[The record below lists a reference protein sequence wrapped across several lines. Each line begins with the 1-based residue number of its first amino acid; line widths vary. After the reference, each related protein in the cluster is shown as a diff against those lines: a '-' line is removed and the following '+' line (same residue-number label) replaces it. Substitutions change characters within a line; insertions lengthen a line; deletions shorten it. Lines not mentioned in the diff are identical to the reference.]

1 MKKKLQTALAAIAFM
16 AFGHNVS
23 AQTTFT
29 YDFNIDLT
37 GVVPTTGGGSP
48 AVGVVASPALL
59 DNSVANTTKVL
70 RQQTIGGLVNQTN
83 VNNLT
88 SIPTATDYSITWK
101 EYITANASLKKGFIL
116 RATGSGTYAPG
127 IKNGYYLMVQNNA
140 SGSVTFI
147 ARNATGATINTIS
160 TSAGI
165 YLDGGTTPMTINRA
179 YWYRVSVTG
188 NVIKF
193 EYSLNGTTFTT
204 GHTYTDASNL
214 YPSGGLTQTVAG
226 IGGSYIQHYLDDV
239 KFNSPPAI
247 TTTWNGTVWD
257 NGAPVSSSSA
267 IINGNYSEAANLV
280 ASTLEVKGTA
290 VVSVPAGY
298 SFTVAGTV
306 NVQPTASL
314 TIENN
319 ANLIQ
324 AGTTNTNVGNV
335 AVKRNSNPLYRLDY
349 AMWSAPVSG
358 TQTLADFSPMTSQS
372 LSRFYIYDGI
382 NNQYDNTLITPASV
396 FAVGTGYLIR
406 MPNTDPTSGY
416 DGGSATFSYPGMFTG
431 KPNNGNVG
439 LTSLT
444 AGNYYSIGNP
454 YPSTVSATAF
464 LLGNPLA
471 GGTLYFWRKT
481 NNPNQSVPATATTS
495 YATWTTAGGVA
506 NSGGGSAI
514 QPNGTIQVGQGFII
528 NTGTATALNFT
539 NAMRETTPTSTQFL
553 RTKQV
558 ANNDRIWLN
567 MTTTTGAFSQAL
579 VAYMDG
585 ATLGVDNGIDGLY
598 FNDSPI
604 ALTSS
609 IDGGEYTIQGR
620 PAFDASDVVALNFKT
635 NTAGDYTIA
644 IDHTDGVFATGQDV
658 YLVDSTTG
666 TETNLRTDAYTFT
679 APAGT
684 ANSRFS
690 LKYQKTLKV
699 DAPAFNENSVAVY
712 KNKGTL
718 YVNSG
723 AVAIAAVKV
732 YDIQGRLIA
741 EQKNVKANTATINNL
756 KATNQVLVVQVTSED
771 NKVVNKKVV
780 N

>member
-1 MKKKLQTALAAIAFM
+1 MKRKLQTAIAALAFM
-16 AFGHNVS
+16 GFGYNVS

-29 YDFNIDLT
+29 YDFEPGLT
-37 GVVPTTGGGSP
+37 GVVPTTGGGTP
-48 AVGVVASPALL
+48 AAGVIASPALL
-59 DNSVANTTKVL
+59 DNGVANTTKVL
-70 RQQTIGGLVNQTN
+70 RQQTTAGLTNQTN
-83 VNNLT
+83 VNDLT
-88 SIPTATDYSITWK
+88 SIPSATDYSITWK

-147 ARNATGATINTIS
+147 ARNATGATVNTIG
-160 TSAGI
+160 TSLGI

-193 EYSLNGTTFTT
+193 EYSLDGTSFTT
-204 GHTYTDASNL
+204 GYTYTDASNL
-214 YPSGGLTQTVAG
+214 YPSGGVTQIVCG
-226 IGGSYIQHYLDDV
+226 IGGNYIQHYLDDV
-239 KFNSPPAI
+239 KFTSNDN
-247 TTTWNGTVWD
+247 TTWNGTAWD
-257 NGAPVSSSSA
+257 KGAPVSSSNA
-267 IINGNYSEAANLV
+267 IINGNYSEAINLIAGKLNV
-280 ASTLEVKGTA
+280 TGTA
-290 VVSVPAGY
+290 VASVPTGY
-298 SFTVAGTV
+298 RFTVAGAV
-306 NVQPTASL
+306 SVDPTASL

-335 AVKRNSNPLYRLDY
+335 VVKRSSNSLYRLDY
-349 AMWSAPVSG
+349 SMWSSPVSG
-358 TQTLADFSPMTSQS
+358 TQTLANFSPMTSQS
-372 LSRFYIYDGI
+372 PSRFYIYDGI
-382 NNQYDNTLITPASV
+382 TNNQFDNTLITPTSV
-396 FAVGTGYLIR
+396 FAAGTGYLIR

-416 DGGSATFSYPGMFTG
+416 DAGSSTLAYPGVFTG
-431 KPNNGNVG
+431 VPNNGNVG

-444 AGNYYSIGNP
+444 AGKYYSIGNP
-454 YPSTVSATAF
+454 YPSTVSATTF
-464 LLGNPLA
+464 LAGNPLA

-481 NNPNQSVPATATTS
+481 NNPNQGVTPTTS

-514 QPNGTIQVGQGFII
+514 VPNGTIQVGQGFIV
-528 NTGTATALNFT
+528 NTGTGTTLNFT
-539 NAMRETTPTSTQFL
+539 NAMREAAPTSTQIL

-558 ANNDRIWLN
+558 ANKDRIWLN
-567 MTTTTGAFSQAL
+567 MTTATGAYSQAL

-635 NTAGDYTIA
+635 NTAGNYTIA

-658 YLVDSTTG
+658 YLVDSTAG
-666 TETNLRTDAYTFT
+666 TQTNLTTDAYTFT

-684 ANSRFS
+684 SNARFS

-718 YVNSG
+718 YINSG
-723 AVAIAAVKV
+723 ALAIATVKV

-741 EQKNVKANTATINNL
+741 EQKNVKANTTAINNL
-756 KATNQVLVVQVTSED
+756 KVTNQVLVVQVTSED
-771 NKVVNKKVV
+771 NKVVTKKVV